1 MPSCKVEVIPL
12 EPEFFSN
19 VLGNIGIP
27 AALCFYTLFEV
38 NKNVKKLADSINR
51 LADDT
56 DKRLDKLETRLSELS
71 YRVESLGF
79 GKKITLDK
87 EQD

>member
-1 MPSCKVEVIPL
+1 MEGD
-12 EPEFFSN
+12 
-19 VLGNIGIP
+19 VLIKLLSNIGVP

-56 DKRLDKLETRLSELS
+56 DKRLDKLENKMTELS
-71 YRVESLGF
+71 YRVESLTH
-79 GKKITLDK
+79 GKKFSMDK
-87 EQD
+87 ED